1 MKQNNSCNTFLPFSN
16 TIRVKALDL
25 FRRTNQLN
33 VYREYIENQFQ
44 FTKEDI
50 EAYQKRKFEEI
61 FMFHYKHNVAYRSF
75 IDNSNFDVSKTIDI
89 NSVPIQNKAFFKEN
103 GKNHSVQK
111 EKSKVKHSG
120 GSTGTPLTY
129 YLNKDSLESMWPG
142 MWRAFDVYNIKPCD
156 KVMMIAGPSLF
167 NNRTIK
173 RKLYDYI
180 NRFTIVSA
188 FDLSDKVLRNAY
200 RLILQKD
207 IKAIY
212 GYTSSV
218 LILLQFLKKNNFR
231 VKLTAIYTTSETFIP
246 SIRKLAKEYC
256 QCDVI
261 DTYGANDGGVQAFEC
276 PSHQGYHLNFER
288 CLVEIIDG
296 EIVLTDLL
304 NRATPFIRYRVGD
317 CTSQQQIIKDK
328 CDCGRSL
335 FRIKDISGRIN
346 QYVEDIDGK
355 KIHSEFF
362 GHLFG
367 YDSHIFQI
375 QIIQNANKLYIN
387 IVHDKVQKNE
397 EYLSKYVPLVEKRIK
412 MPFEFQFNQPVKKSR
427 NMKTPIFWK
436 NEE

>member
-1 MKQNNSCNTFLPFSN
+1 MKQNNSCNTILPFSN
-16 TIRVKALDL
+16 RIRIKALDL

-33 VYREYIENQFQ
+33 VYKEYIENQFQ
-44 FTKEDI
+44 YTKEDI
-50 EAYQKRKFEEI
+50 DSYQKRKFEEI
-61 FMFHYKHNVAYRSF
+61 FMFHYKQNIAYQNF
-75 IDNSNFDVSKTIDI
+75 IDNKNFDVSKTIDI
-89 NSVPIQNKAFFKEN
+89 NSVPIQNKSFFKEN
-103 GKNHSVQK
+103 KKFHSVQK
-111 EKSKVKHSG
+111 EISKVKHSG

-129 YLNKDSLESMWPG
+129 YLNKDSLESMWPA
-142 MWRAFDVYNIKPCD
+142 MWRAFHVYNIQPCD

-188 FDLSDKVLRNAY
+188 FDLSDKELENAY

-218 LILLQFLKKNNFR
+218 LIFLQFLKKNNYK
-231 VKLTAIYTTSETFIP
+231 VKLKSIFTTSETFIP
-246 SIRKLAKEYC
+246 SIRKLAKKYC
-256 QCDVI
+256 SCDVI

-276 PSHQGYHLNFER
+276 SFHQGYHLNFER
-288 CLVEIIDG
+288 CLVEIIEG

-317 CTSQQQIIKDK
+317 CTSQHQIIKDK
-328 CDCGRSL
+328 CDCGRTL

-346 QYVEDIDGK
+346 QYVEDINGK

-362 GHLFG
+362 SHLFG
-367 YDSHIFQI
+367 SNPHIIQF
-375 QIIQNANKLYIN
+375 QIIQNGNKLRIN
-387 IVHDKVQKNE
+387 IVHDKMQKRE
-397 EYLSKYVPLVEKRIK
+397 DYLYKYVPLVEKRIK
-412 MPFEFQFNQPVKKSR
+412 MPFEFEFNQPVKKSR
-427 NMKTPIFWK
+427 NMKIPIFWK